1 MQMKNMIAYHKEYYY
16 ALSIMTRT
24 QGRDRM
30 LGTRLRQRRREL
42 DVTQMQ
48 LAETSGVPQY
58 HISGIERGRIKEIKS
73 DTLRKLARALRI
85 SADWLLELEETEHV
99 A

>member
-1 MQMKNMIAYHKEYYY
+1 MIGK
-16 ALSIMTRT
+16 
-24 QGRDRM
+24 
-30 LGTRLRQRRREL
+30 RLRQRRREL
-42 DVTQMQ
+42 DITQEQ
-48 LAETSGVPQY
+48 LAKVSGVPQY

-85 SADWLLELEETEHV
+85 SADWLLELEEIEQV